1 MKSGTRIALC
11 IVSLI
16 VFSLYLLEAHI
27 QDICNQYRAGAY
39 LVEWWYHK
47 SGSNVPAHHGT
58 PDDKVIVMAKLEEE
72 NTDWVGEELPEYVP
86 IINKFLTW
94 Y

>member
-11 IVSLI
+11 AASVIVL
-16 VFSLYLLEAHI
+16 SLYLLEAHI

-47 SGSNVPAHHGT
+47 SESIVPAHHAT
-58 PDDKVIVMAKLEEE
+58 PNDKVIVMAKLEEE
-72 NTDWVGEELPEYVP
+72 DTDWVGEELPEYVP
-86 IINKFLTW
+86 IAQIP
-94 Y
+94 

>member
-39 LVEWWYHK
+39 LVEWWYRK

-86 IINKFLTW
+86 IVNRFLTW
-94 Y
+94 F